1 MTDKNSFDRRPNPI
15 SLCEPMNE
23 CPVGD
28 TSIISNDS
36 ESDIEQLV
44 DEMKVNQ
51 NGKSLIENESI
62 VKIDS
67 QKRFEFVK
75 NNQFWSKLPLLT
87 KSLMKNQEP

>member
-1 MTDKNSFDRRPNPI
+1 
-15 SLCEPMNE
+15 MNE

-87 KSLMKNQEP
+87 KSLMKN